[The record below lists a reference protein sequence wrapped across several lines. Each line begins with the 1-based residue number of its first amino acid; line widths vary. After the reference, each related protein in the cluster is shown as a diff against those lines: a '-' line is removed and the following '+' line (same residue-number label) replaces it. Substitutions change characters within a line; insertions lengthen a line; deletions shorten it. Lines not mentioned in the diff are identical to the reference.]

1 MSIAHLYKIT
11 NNTTGEYYVGKHN
24 GVDQTDHRGNLYWG
38 SGDRIK
44 KQVNKYG
51 AENFTYKILVIGN
64 TDYIFEL
71 ENKIVTVSLIE
82 SDEKCL
88 NLRVGGEG
96 FTEHTKSALDKMSKS
111 LKAVYS
117 KPEARKKVS
126 DGVKKYFANNP
137 HIREEIANKIRGTKA
152 SDETKQK
159 LSEAQKLSYINN
171 PERKEAFSKAMKGR
185 NISEEHKQKIS
196 LGNTGKIK
204 TEEAKQK
211 LREIRAK
218 QIIPKE
224 AYEKSSKTIS
234 TLIWM
239 NDGTR
244 SYRVRPENIQAAK
257 NKGYIAGRLTTYIND
272 EYKEKFKQKA
282 SQQWQKVKKTG
293 HSGHLIKVN

>member
-1 MSIAHLYKIT
+1 MSVAHLYKIT

-44 KQVNKYG
+44 KQVKKYG
-51 AENFTYKILVIGN
+51 TENFTYKILVIGE
-64 TDYIFEL
+64 TDYIYEL
-71 ENKIVTVSLIE
+71 EKKMVTVNLIE

-96 FTEHTKSALDKMSKS
+96 FTEHTKSAIDKMSKS
-111 LKAVYS
+111 LKTVYS

-137 HIREEIANKIRGTKA
+137 HVIEGIANKIRGRKA
-152 SDETKQK
+152 SEETKQI

-171 PERKEAFSKAMKGR
+171 PERKEALSKAMKGR

-196 LGNTGKIK
+196 LSNSGRIR
-204 TEEAKQK
+204 TEEMKQK
-211 LREIRAK
+211 IREARAK
-218 QIIPKE
+218 QIMMPE
-224 AYEKSSKTIS
+224 MYEKSSKTIS
-234 TLIWM
+234 TLTWM

-244 SYRVRPENIQAAK
+244 SYRVRPEKLQAAK
-257 NKGYIAGRLTTYIND
+257 EKGYIVGRLMDHLYN
-272 EYKEKFKQKA
+272 KQ
-282 SQQWQKVKKTG
+282 QTNKV
-293 HSGHLIKVN
+293 

>member
-1 MSIAHLYKIT
+1 MSVAHLYKIT

-64 TDYIFEL
+64 TDYIYEL
-71 ENKIVTVSLIE
+71 EKKMVTVSLIE

-126 DGVKKYFANNP
+126 DGVKKYFADNP
-137 HIREEIANKIRGTKA
+137 HIVERIANKIKGTKA
-152 SDETKQK
+152 SEETKRK

-171 PERKEAFSKAMKGR
+171 PERKESFSKAMKGR

-196 LGNTGKIK
+196 LSNSGRIR
-204 TEEAKQK
+204 TEEMKQK
-211 LREIRAK
+211 IREARAK
-218 QIIPKE
+218 QIMMPDM
-224 AYEKSSKTIS
+224 YEKSSKTIS
-234 TLIWM
+234 TLTWM
-239 NDGTR
+239 NDGVR
-244 SYRVRPENIQAAK
+244 SYRIRPEKLQAAK
-257 NKGYIAGRLTTYIND
+257 EKGYVAGRLMDHLYN
-272 EYKEKFKQKA
+272 KQ
-282 SQQWQKVKKTG
+282 QTNKV
-293 HSGHLIKVN
+293 